1 MGFHETAQ
9 DITLEDGHI
18 LKAQLQNE
26 DGEYVDAEIDLNSFI
41 GNSDGSFE
49 WGGES
54 RALILPIHDFADSA
68 EDISFDLEGDDSTPI
83 LRATL
88 GNLEGEGVESDINL
102 SEHIQNENGEFQYTG

>member
-49 WGGES
+49 WGGEN
-54 RALILPIHDFADSA
+54 FADSA